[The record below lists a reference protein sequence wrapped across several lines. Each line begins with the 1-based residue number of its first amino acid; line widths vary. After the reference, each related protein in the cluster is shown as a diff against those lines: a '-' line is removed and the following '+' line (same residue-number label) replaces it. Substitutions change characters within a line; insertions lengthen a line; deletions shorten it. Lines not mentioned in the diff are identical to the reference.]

1 MSNPI
6 PKAIVLMVFACSASA
21 QTGHGGQAAMPTVDP
36 AMCDAF
42 ANMPNAPM
50 TVEAC
55 RSMMELAKDDP
66 TAHRPGDD
74 AMSCAAIF
82 AELETKTR
90 GMRISKEEAARREKT
105 VHDGQTLNER
115 HGAKAA
121 AALAP
126 NVATNQALAAIAPFV
141 PGGVLEPLI
150 AANQADIQA
159 KGKIAGAAYSA
170 EARKLTGESA
180 NAAASTM
187 RDPRTRRLSQ
197 LAAQKDCQPPQR

>member
-1 MSNPI
+1 
-6 PKAIVLMVFACSASA
+6 
-21 QTGHGGQAAMPTVDP
+21 MPAVDP

-55 RSMMELAKDDP
+55 RSMMEMAKDDP
-66 TAHRPGDD
+66 AAHRPGDD

-105 VHDGQTLNER
+105 VRDGETLNER
-115 HGAKAA
+115 HGTKAA

-141 PGGVLEPLI
+141 PNAVLEPAI

-159 KGKIAGAAYSA
+159 KGKIAADAYSA

-187 RDPRTRRLSQ
+187 RDPRTKRLSQ
-197 LAAQKDCQPPQR
+197 LAAQKDCQAPRQ